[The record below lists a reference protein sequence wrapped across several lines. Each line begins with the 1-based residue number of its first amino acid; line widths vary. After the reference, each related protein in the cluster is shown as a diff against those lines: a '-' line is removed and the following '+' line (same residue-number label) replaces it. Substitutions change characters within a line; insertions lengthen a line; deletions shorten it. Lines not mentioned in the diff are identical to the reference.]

1 MAKCIWTLV
10 AKEVLDLKPNNDGEK
25 KSNQFTIMKDDPIDG
40 HPGFSGGGVISLE
53 NMSPVIVDPNEDRV
67 FVDMGA
73 MHARSEIEKRI
84 RFLTDKSE
92 VPNGKPYW
100 IAWVT
105 VERNENGPYYY
116 GVAASY
122 LEVDREARRGYK
134 ILAEHVNHMD
144 KSLKGRVVVEHM
156 DDHSRQLLGNFLRKF
171 NESYWENST
180 EELKAAFK

>member
-1 MAKCIWTLV
+1 MTSSND
-10 AKEVLDLKPNNDGEK
+10 KEIK
-25 KSNQFTIMKDDPIDG
+25 KSSQFTIMKDDPIDG

-73 MHARSEIEKRI
+73 MHGRSEIEKRI

-100 IAWVT
+100 IVWIT
-105 VERNENGPYYY
+105 VERNEAGPFYY
-116 GVAASY
+116 GVAGSY

-134 ILAEHVNHMD
+134 ILAEHVNQMD
-144 KSLKGRVVVEHM
+144 KSLKGRTVVDHM
-156 DDHSRQLLGNFLRKF
+156 DDHSRALLGKFLREF
-171 NESYWENST
+171 NEDYWNNS
-180 EELKAAFK
+180 EDELKEAFK

>member
-1 MAKCIWTLV
+1 MKSFDN
-10 AKEVLDLKPNNDGEK
+10 KDEK

-40 HPGFSGGGVISLE
+40 HPGFSGGGTISLE

-84 RFLTDKSE
+84 RFVTDKSE

-100 IAWVT
+100 IVWVT
-105 VERNENGPYYY
+105 VERKAEGPFYY
-116 GVAASY
+116 GVAASF

-144 KSLKGRVVVEHM
+144 KSLKGRIVVDHM
-156 DDHSRQLLGNFLRKF
+156 DDHSKRLLGDFLREF
-171 NESYWENST
+171 NEDYWKNASED
-180 EELKAAFK
+180 LRKAFS